1 MGIVRKNILLSG
13 TMRSGTTLLC
23 AVLDAHP
30 DISMVSD
37 LLTWFWK
44 FCFHKYG
51 KMETEYELEWALY
64 ELEPHMIHHQNKID
78 INGLKREVKRK
89 SISYLS
95 LYDTLVE
102 QLYVGELK
110 TIRGIKSTH
119 AAYHYEN
126 FISAM
131 PNAYVIHMVRN
142 CRDVYYSHKRRVVP
156 DPASR
161 RGIALRRGMLRR
173 VWRSLMFRKNE
184 IGRYLIRKRPLLDDR
199 IFHPFLYKNPIRMID
214 EWTITAKLTL
224 ELRNRYPERIVIVRF
239 EDLVNDTE
247 KTLRQLIEKIG
258 AVWYNGFYDYDKL
271 RDRNG
276 RQFRANTSFG
286 NRNIQGFSGDYTM
299 RSVEF
304 LTDDEKKYYNK
315 SARETELRLGYS
327 YE

>member
-1 MGIVRKNILLSG
+1 MDKVRKNILLSG
-13 TMRSGTTLLC
+13 TMRSGTTLMC

-44 FCFHKYG
+44 YCFPRYG

-64 ELEPHMIHHQNKID
+64 ELEPHMIHHQNKIN

-89 SISYLS
+89 GISYLS

-119 AAYHYEN
+119 AAYHYES

-142 CRDVYYSHKRRVVP
+142 CRDVYYSHKRRVAP

-161 RGIALRRGMLRR
+161 RGILRR
-173 VWRSLMFRKNE
+173 VWRLLMFRKNE
-184 IGRYLIRKRPLLDDR
+184 IGRYLIGKRLLLDDR
-199 IFHPFLYKNPIRMID
+199 IFYPFLYKNPIRMVD

-224 ELRNRYPERIVIVRF
+224 ELGNRYPDRIVIVRF

-258 AVWYNGFYDYDKL
+258 AVWYDGFYDYAKL

-286 NRNIQGFSGDYTM
+286 NRNIQGFSGNYTM

-304 LTDDEKKYYNK
+304 LTDDEKKYYNNV
-315 SARETELRLGYS
+315 ARETELRLGYS